1 MKTSLTVLPSWTCNL
16 LHQGVNHP
24 SPPHLALLSHPPV
37 ERGQRRRGS
46 LRLTRPISALPN
58 RTRTCSSLVGP
69 NDPIRCSYSFA
80 WGTPLTFAAFPLLSP
95 TSHKQSKIFPIQSS
109 GLIALR
115 ACAYF
120 AVQQIIASNISY
132 EWSTHKLAFGKPS
145 IFHLWPFSVEPQI

>member
-1 MKTSLTVLPSWTCNL
+1 MILYDDVIRIDLISPSRITSTALRPVGSAKEKRWIRQLSTTASLNSDRQCRPCETSFSMMKTSLTVLPSWTCNL
-16 LHQGVNHP
+16 LHQGVKHP

-80 WGTPLTFAAFPLLSP
+80 
-95 TSHKQSKIFPIQSS
+95 
-109 GLIALR
+109 
-115 ACAYF
+115 
-120 AVQQIIASNISY
+120 
-132 EWSTHKLAFGKPS
+132 
-145 IFHLWPFSVEPQI
+145 